1 MRQFVPSAADCTGRF
16 TVRLERS
23 LQGLAGLAGWVDHI
37 AATLVLPGP
46 QEYAL
51 RLCLE
56 EAVAN
61 VVMHGTAA
69 PGSPAALVT
78 LAVHGAPDHLLVTIE
93 DDCAAF
99 DPLQQPAPNGQR
111 SLDTAPGGWGI
122 HLMRQFASS
131 IAYQRINGVNRLH
144 LTIARGEA

>member
-1 MRQFVPSAADCTGRF
+1 M
-16 TVRLERS
+16 
-23 LQGLAGLAGWVDHI
+23 QGLAGLAGWVDHI
-37 AATLVLPGP
+37 AATLALPTP

-69 PGSPAALVT
+69 PGSPAAVVA
-78 LAVHGAPDHLLVTIE
+78 LAVHGAPDHLHVTIE

-99 DPLQQPAPNGQR
+99 DPLQQPAPDRER
-111 SLDTAPGGWGI
+111 SLDAAPGGWGI

-131 IAYQRINGVNRLH
+131 ITYQRIDGVNRLD
-144 LTIARGEA
+144 LRIARGAA